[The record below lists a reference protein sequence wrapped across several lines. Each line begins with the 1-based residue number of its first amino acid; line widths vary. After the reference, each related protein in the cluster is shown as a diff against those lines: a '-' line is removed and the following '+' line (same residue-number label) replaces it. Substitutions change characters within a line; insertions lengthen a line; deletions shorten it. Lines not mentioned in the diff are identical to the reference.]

1 MAGLAKMTVET
12 IGEMLG
18 RSVSDIVVLVAK
30 NVILSGSHEQVAQI
44 LGCSDSEVQEVMDS
58 QDYKDVHLLL
68 AAQYNH
74 DNIATDLSYDEIE
87 HEALKKIMK
96 SIDRE
101 KDVDRLVRIATMA
114 NKAVRRQKVPTNPD
128 VLDPGSAK
136 GQVRL
141 TLSRRI
147 VDRLNQ
153 TQGIEREITEQISI
167 HGGSTKPTF
176 EEVSKFFDP
185 RPDSQ
190 SDRFMDNQGE
200 EITVDQ
206 IARALGNHS

>member
-12 IGEMLG
+12 IGQMLD
-18 RSVSDIVVLVAK
+18 REVSDIVVLVAK
-30 NVILSGSHEQVAQI
+30 NVILGGDHTSVAQI
-44 LGCSDSEVQEVMDS
+44 LGCSDSDVEEVMAS

-74 DNIATDLSYDEIE
+74 DSIATDLTYDEIE

-114 NKAVRRQKVPTNPD
+114 NKAVRRQKVPTNHD
-128 VLDPGSAK
+128 ILDPGSAK
-136 GQVRL
+136 GQVKL

-153 TQGIEREITEQISI
+153 TQEIEREITEQISI
-167 HGGSTKPTF
+167 HGGSSKPTF
-176 EEVSKFFDP
+176 EEVSKFFNP
-185 RPDSQ
+185 KPDSQ
-190 SDRFMDNQGE
+190 QDRFMDNQGE
-200 EITVDQ
+200 EITTDQ
-206 IARALGNHS
+206 IARILGNQ